1 MQKVIVIIA
10 AVVDTAQLTLYK
22 EDGSSIIIKQGDVRI
37 RPLVEKVVPLLENNE
52 RCELTEE
59 DLIIESYYKAAEESM
74 HGFVRFFRAAKT
86 TIDDILKKF
95 EAQEKPVAPLAIGD
109 LPISEIAVQ
118 KATATEEQ
126 QSQAPLTKSQAAVAE
141 IMQNASPTSS
151 PEFHAGN
158 DEDTDSTVVAVLE
171 DNTIIPGIE
180 KISVQLQAIAAKLG
194 SSVGVINFFKRV
206 SSAKRAH
213 SVQDLLTFMQ
223 KGELPIA
230 DDGSVLVYKRLQ
242 STSEKGVYVD
252 CHSKKVKQRVGSHV
266 FMDESLV
273 DPNRSRDCSNGLHVA
288 RRDYLSCFS
297 GDVVVLA
304 KLAPEDVIAVP
315 HSDARK
321 LRAKGYHIIF
331 ELSAE
336 DASNVCSNRP
346 MKDAVMLGNAASGN
360 HVGVLETV
368 QITQSYGGGLICTPV
383 ENAKEAAPVED
394 SGRRVESLDTLP
406 VKEKQNSS
414 IDAAK
419 VAKNAGQAKQE
430 GKSSRQI
437 EAEALYAAIGAAV
450 TKAGAVEA
458 AKALLEFKKKAK
470 VSWEKLGFS
479 DSIGVEVVEI
489 SKRPVVEEAVVAP
502 KPVAKP
508 AVKKAAKPA
517 APAKPQVKKVA
528 PKPVSKLVIPEG
540 SPRQKIETLLK
551 DLAGNTEVARAIL
564 NIKKQAKKS
573 WSALGVSDAVVRKIE
588 KQAQ

>member
-59 DLIIESYYKAAEESM
+59 DLVIESYYKAAEESM
-74 HGFVRFFRAAKT
+74 NGFVRFFRAAKT

-95 EAQEKPVAPLAIGD
+95 EAQEQPVAPLAIGE
-109 LPISEIAVQ
+109 LPAVAAPS
-118 KATATEEQ
+118 KKSGDEEE

-151 PEFHAGN
+151 PEFHAGGVE
-158 DEDTDSTVVAVLE
+158 EDKDSTVVAVLE

-180 KISVQLQAIAAKLG
+180 KIGVQLQAIAAKMG

-242 STSEKGVYVD
+242 STSKKGVYVD

-288 RRDYLSCFS
+288 RRDYLSSFS

-336 DASNVCSNRP
+336 DASNVCNNRP

-368 QITQSYGGGLICTPV
+368 QITQSLGGGLICTPV
-383 ENAKEAAPVED
+383 EGAKAAATVKD

-437 EAEALYAAIGAAV
+437 EAEALYAAIGAAKGNARV
-450 TKAGAVEA
+450 TA

-508 AVKKAAKPA
+508 PVKKAAKPA
-517 APAKPQVKKVA
+517 APAKSQVKKVA

>member
-10 AVVDTAQLTLYK
+10 AVVDTAQLTLYR

-406 VKEKQNSS
+406 GKEKQNSS

-450 TKAGAVEA
+450 TKAGAIEA
-458 AKALLEFKKKAK
+458 
-470 VSWEKLGFS
+470 KLGFS

-502 KPVAKP
+502 KSVAKP